1 MASCGAAALLTVSA
15 AALAAAPSQQHSA
28 AQGHTSAGHG
38 DSGHGDAHGGG
49 HGDGHHQE
57 FNWYHG
63 LLGEKEGVEP
73 SLLWRAPG
81 TATPFAATLLNT
93 LLLVGLFV
101 RFARQPL
108 AKGLADRRQRIMKG
122 MDDAAAM
129 QKEATEQLRLY
140 RSKLDNLD
148 AEIERVRREMRE
160 GAEAERRRVLEEA
173 AARRVRLE
181 QEARVLIERELEA
194 LREQLT
200 KETALAALNSAR
212 ELLKRSVSTDDHR
225 RLCDE
230 YITAL
235 VPVSAAGSA
244 ELPRASVA
252 AGAPPSGRSDAS

>member
-1 MASCGAAALLTVSA
+1 M
-15 AALAAAPSQQHSA
+15 
-28 AQGHTSAGHG
+28 
-38 DSGHGDAHGGG
+38 
-49 HGDGHHQE
+49 
-57 FNWYHG
+57 
-63 LLGEKEGVEP
+63 LGEKEGVEP

-93 LLLVGLFV
+93 LLLVGLFM
-101 RFARQPL
+101 RFARKPL
-108 AKGLADRRQRIMKG
+108 AKGLADRRNRIMKG

-140 RSKLDNLD
+140 RGKLDNLD
-148 AEIERVRREMRE
+148 AEIERVKREMRE

-181 QEARVLIERELEA
+181 QEARVLIDRELEA

-200 KETALAALNSAR
+200 RETALAALNSAR

-225 RLCDE
+225 RLCEE

-235 VPVSAAGSA
+235 LPAAGSGG
-244 ELPRASVA
+244 LPVGGVPTGSPPS
-252 AGAPPSGRSDAS
+252 GTPSGRSEAS